1 MEMSS
6 PGSNYLGTLND
17 EYTIVK
23 ELDFGAS
30 SKVYEVLVNRTG
42 ETRAAKIFNDDCRI
56 AFRKEVEIFNSIANL
71 NCAIRMYSHGKG
83 FVSMEEYEGYK
94 NYIILELGKG
104 SILQFQQ
111 KLNKTFSED
120 AAIYLFYQ
128 FMKDVE
134 ELHQRGISHR
144 DLKME
149 NAILVGD
156 NLSVKLCDFGSSKSF
171 LNGNN
176 QKIMFK
182 STTKV
187 GSPFHYPPEIL
198 EKKYYDGEKSDIYSA
213 GIALFSLVT
222 RTFPF
227 PLPET
232 TSKDQVYKLISD
244 NKPDEFWKYIDKD
257 KLLSPQFKDLF
268 IKMVAYNPADRIT
281 LNQIF
286 NHPYLERLRNPNHET
301 LAYFR
306 NKVLNELG
314 NINI

>member
-30 SKVYEVLVNRTG
+30 SKVYEVLMNKTG
-42 ETRAAKIFNDDCRI
+42 ETRAAKIFFDDCRI
-56 AFRKEVEIFNSIANL
+56 AFRKELEIFNSIANL
-71 NCAIRMYSHGKG
+71 NCPIRKFSHGNG
-83 FVSMEEYEGYK
+83 YVSMEEYEGYN

-120 AAIYLFYQ
+120 TTIYLFYQ
-128 FMKDVE
+128 FMKGVE

-144 DLKME
+144 DLKVE

-171 LNGNN
+171 MNGNN

-182 STTKV
+182 KTTKV

-198 EKKYYDGEKSDIYSA
+198 ENNYYDGERSDIYCA

-227 PLPET
+227 SEEATP
-232 TSKDQVYKLISD
+232 KDPVYKLICD
-244 NKPDEFWKYIDKD
+244 NQTEKFWKYIDKD
-257 KLLSPQFKDLF
+257 NLLSPQFKDLF

-281 LNQIF
+281 MNQIF
-286 NHPYLERLRNPNHET
+286 NHPYLERLRNPNKET

-314 NINI
+314 NIEI